1 MKVRKVGRRGTESY
15 DVELE
20 TQNWAG
26 DAYRKKELDQLYK
39 VFKNLTMHLGRG
51 IRTMKL
57 RDIPDP
63 QPRPSTE
70 GMVRITNRGTGSR
83 PSRNKGDKQ

>member
-20 TQNWAG
+20 PQNWAG
-26 DAYRKKELDQLYK
+26 DAYRKKELDQLNK

-51 IRTMKL
+51 IRTVKL
-57 RDIPDP
+57 RDIPD
-63 QPRPSTE
+63 PRPSTE

>member
-1 MKVRKVGRRGTESY
+1 MKVRKVGRRGTEYY

-20 TQNWAG
+20 LQNWAG
-26 DAYRKKELDQLYK
+26 DAYRKKELDQLNK

-51 IRTMKL
+51 IRTTKL

-70 GMVRITNRGTGSR
+70 GMVRITNRGTSSR

>member
-20 TQNWAG
+20 PQNWAG
-26 DAYRKKELDQLYK
+26 DAYRKKELDQLNK
-39 VFKNLTMHLGRG
+39 VFKNLTMYLGRG
-51 IRTMKL
+51 IRTVKL

-83 PSRNKGDKQ
+83 LSRNKGG

>member
-20 TQNWAG
+20 PQNWAG
-26 DAYRKKELDQLYK
+26 DAYRKKELDQLNK

-51 IRTMKL
+51 IRTVKL

-83 PSRNKGDKQ
+83 LSRNKGDKQ